1 LAERLNLPKP
11 VKGEKK
17 KKAKPKKSPERKL
30 IETIDDIDSIICL
43 IVNDF
48 KCILCGG
55 TANQTHHYFH
65 KASHGAVRFDPDN
78 HCPMDFG
85 CHNFIVHTKGD
96 TEDLRDN
103 LIKRISQPVFDNLK
117 ARSKQRADRSISYL
131 KEELDT
137 KLARLDIV
145 VRRYPE
151 RLVMLSDAA
160 KKRLDKYF
168 DIKFK
173 KCDPIDLA
181 AQCHGF
187 NGWK

>member
-1 LAERLNLPKP
+1 
-11 VKGEKK
+11 
-17 KKAKPKKSPERKL
+17 
-30 IETIDDIDSIICL
+30 
-43 IVNDF
+43 
-48 KCILCGG
+48 
-55 TANQTHHYFH
+55 
-65 KASHGAVRFDPDN
+65 
-78 HCPMDFG
+78 M
-85 CHNFIVHTKGD
+85 
-96 TEDLRDN
+96 
-103 LIKRISQPVFDNLK
+103 IKRISQPVFDNLK